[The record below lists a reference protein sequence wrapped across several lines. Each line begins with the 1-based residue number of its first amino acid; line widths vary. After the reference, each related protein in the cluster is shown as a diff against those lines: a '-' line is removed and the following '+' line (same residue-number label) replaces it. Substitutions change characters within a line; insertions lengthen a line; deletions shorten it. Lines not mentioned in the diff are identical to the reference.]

1 MYNEY
6 HHIDK
11 PCRAIVLAFLG
22 FKYQDYT
29 LLPVN
34 LIPWIKFYTCTRNLI
49 SLINSGLKIV
59 NYVAEK
65 L

>member
-11 PCRAIVLAFLG
+11 PCRAIVLAFLD

-34 LIPWIKFYTCTRNLI
+34 LRYPELNPTHVLGI
-49 SLINSGLKIV
+49 
-59 NYVAEK
+59 
-65 L
+65 